1 MKRISKE
8 IVLLII
14 VLWVFAVI
22 LSVLSC
28 NPVRKILK
36 DPEKFNIVK
45 EEVIRRGLCANDTTI
60 VTKSDTL
67 VTIDTI
73 NNYYVDI
80 EKIRDTVHIT
90 RNILRNT
97 TKTVKIRDTVRSII
111 VDNARVR
118 LLQADS
124 ARIAKESIKWKEKA
138 DKRLNWLLLA
148 AMVLGLYL
156 FFKYKP

>member
-1 MKRISKE
+1 MKQKSKE
-8 IVLLII
+8 IILLII
-14 VLWVFAVI
+14 VLWVFAAI
-22 LSVLSC
+22 LMVLSC
-28 NPVRKILK
+28 NPVRKVLQ
-36 DPEKFNIVK
+36 DPEKFNVVK

-67 VTIDTI
+67 VTIDTV
-73 NNYYVDI
+73 NNYFIDTEIINDTVYLTKNI
-80 EKIRDTVHIT
+80 RSIATKTITIRDTIKAV
-90 RNILRNT
+90 
-97 TKTVKIRDTVRSII
+97 V

-124 ARIAKESIKWKEKA
+124 ATLSKESIKWKEKA

-148 AMVLGLYL
+148 AMVVGLYL

>member
-1 MKRISKE
+1 MKERIKE
-8 IVLLII
+8 IILLII
-14 VLWVFAVI
+14 VLWVFACI
-22 LSVLSC
+22 LMVLSC
-28 NPVRKILK
+28 NPVRKVLQ
-36 DPEKFNIVK
+36 DHEKFNVVK
-45 EEVIRRGLCANDTTI
+45 EEVIRRGLCANDTI
-60 VTKSDTL
+60 AITKSDTL
-67 VTIDTI
+67 ITIDTV
-73 NNYYVDI
+73 NNYYI
-80 EKIRDTVHIT
+80 EVEKFRDTVYIT

-97 TKTVKIRDTVRSII
+97 TKIVKIRDTIRSIV

-124 ARIAKESIKWKEKA
+124 VRIANESIKWKEKA

>member
-14 VLWVFAVI
+14 VLWVFAAI
-22 LSVLSC
+22 LSILSC
-28 NPVRKILK
+28 NPIRKVLQ